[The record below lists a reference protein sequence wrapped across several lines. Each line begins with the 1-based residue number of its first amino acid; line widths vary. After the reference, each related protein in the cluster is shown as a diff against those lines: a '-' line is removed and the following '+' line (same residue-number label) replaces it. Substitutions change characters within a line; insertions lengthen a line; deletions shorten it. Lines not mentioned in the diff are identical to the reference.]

1 VKIKYRKKNSTNL
14 EENREIC
21 LPQKKQLI
29 LYYIPIVIEQNHVN
43 VKYEIKIYQ
52 DFNFKLSGSLSAAQR
67 NPTFDAELSG
77 VF

>member
-1 VKIKYRKKNSTNL
+1 M
-14 EENREIC
+14 
-21 LPQKKQLI
+21 
-29 LYYIPIVIEQNHVN
+29 VIEQNHIN

-67 NPTFDAELSG
+67 NPRFDAELSG